1 MADFSLTVGDLFK
14 AKAITDDQVN
24 AAVEAYLADP
34 GVAERWLAGR
44 YLVDVTGAI
53 VAHPFAR
60 AALSG
65 AKPSPYRIRS
75 AVRSAILLAWVTKA

>member
-1 MADFSLTVGDLFK
+1 MPDPSPTVSELLK
-14 AKAITDDQVN
+14 AKVVTDEQVN

-44 YLVDVTGAI
+44 YLVDITEAI

-65 AKPSPYRIRS
+65 AAPSHYRIRS
-75 AVRSAILLAWVTKA
+75 AARSAILKARAQKA